1 MNHLANVRSE
11 KVKKIARE
19 LLKKYPDKFT
29 ADFEENK
36 KVIASLAKIPTT
48 KLRNNIAG
56 YITRLVSQSQPQSK
70 EKSQTESD

>member
-70 EKSQTESD
+70 EKSQTERD

>member
-1 MNHLANVRSE
+1 MDHLANVRSE

-29 ADFEENK
+29 ADFEKNK

-70 EKSQTESD
+70 EKSQTERD

>member
-1 MNHLANVRSE
+1 MALRNVRSE

-70 EKSQTESD
+70 EKSQTERD